1 MKKKII
7 GHFKEFLGIEWEPDD
22 MQANALDRLISYAES
37 KGQTSLSNYKKSFI
51 EAINNKLDLNGSVYQ
66 EILDYAFKIHVKLN
80 YTQKQVIREL
90 LDRGD
95 TDAFKMFILDNHI
108 DDVSLM
114 NYFNPIDEDAAVAK
128 LKKVIAS
135 DKKYKD
141 VIASVFSRYCFHLFD
156 WKTSLECFSG
166 DDVNEDYFAYLSKK
180 HPDMC
185 MRNHAMAFVDV
196 PAALIQGDY
205 AQGCNTLLGI
215 IKNIYNSL
223 NNHCEMI
230 IYIPPIKDDAGK
242 QWRLY
247 SDIILYSEKH
257 VKEKIDRPYFRWKTI
272 GDITKD
278 YIESLAPYNAEF
290 DVAFQGFV
298 FKDSFVIGQNKEYAL
313 LLVFEKNKRD
323 ERIINCPA
331 CYSKEIQGNSYPI
344 LNVRSWECEN
354 PLCPDRSKYNRGKR
368 YAFMSLYRQKQLQEE
383 ENIIPERSITKWH
396 LDCMKECSKSE
407 AFEMAIRHYSC
418 VNDEVDVYSIERIS
432 DDLFL
437 NRKIHHRSIEN
448 IKTDIINTFKHSSY
462 FYRYLQEDSRPIGE
476 YTNCL
481 IGRAALYHGDSY
493 DVLRMLATESIDGA
507 VTSPPYYN
515 AKTYSQWKNIYCY
528 LYDMYNISRE
538 IYRVLKNGAVY
549 LFNIFDYFDNENNIS
564 LSAMGNKRMILGAYM
579 IDIFQRIGFDIVG
592 NMVWNKGEIQ
602 GNRSFNQ
609 GNLTP
614 YYQAPLNC
622 WEHIIILSKGNP
634 DNKYSGLVSQI
645 KDIRPV
651 IKMIKGKN
659 VLGHDAPYPNDIPEL
674 IIKCMEDSDVVLD
687 PFLGSGTT
695 AIVANRYG
703 INSIGIEKS
712 DTYYELCK
720 ERIWEDIHT

>member
-1 MKKKII
+1 
-7 GHFKEFLGIEWEPDD
+7 
-22 MQANALDRLISYAES
+22 
-37 KGQTSLSNYKKSFI
+37 
-51 EAINNKLDLNGSVYQ
+51 
-66 EILDYAFKIHVKLN
+66 
-80 YTQKQVIREL
+80 
-90 LDRGD
+90 
-95 TDAFKMFILDNHI
+95 
-108 DDVSLM
+108 
-114 NYFNPIDEDAAVAK
+114 
-128 LKKVIAS
+128 
-135 DKKYKD
+135 
-141 VIASVFSRYCFHLFD
+141 
-156 WKTSLECFSG
+156 
-166 DDVNEDYFAYLSKK
+166 
-180 HPDMC
+180 
-185 MRNHAMAFVDV
+185 
-196 PAALIQGDY
+196 
-205 AQGCNTLLGI
+205 
-215 IKNIYNSL
+215 
-223 NNHCEMI
+223 
-230 IYIPPIKDDAGK
+230 
-242 QWRLY
+242 
-247 SDIILYSEKH
+247 
-257 VKEKIDRPYFRWKTI
+257 
-272 GDITKD
+272 
-278 YIESLAPYNAEF
+278 
-290 DVAFQGFV
+290 
-298 FKDSFVIGQNKEYAL
+298 
-313 LLVFEKNKRD
+313 
-323 ERIINCPA
+323 
-331 CYSKEIQGNSYPI
+331 
-344 LNVRSWECEN
+344 
-354 PLCPDRSKYNRGKR
+354 
-368 YAFMSLYRQKQLQEE
+368 MSLYRQKQLQEE
-383 ENIIPERSITKWH
+383 ENTIPERSITKWH

-418 VNDEVDVYSIERIS
+418 VNDEVVVYSIGRIS

-448 IKTDIINTFKHSSY
+448 IKTNIMDTFKHSSY
-462 FYRYLQEDSRPIGE
+462 FYRYLQEDTRPIGE

-579 IDIFQRIGFDIVG
+579 IDIFQRIGFEIVG

-622 WEHIIILSKGNP
+622 WEHIIILSKGKP

-651 IKMIKGKN
+651 VKMIKGKN

-674 IIKCMEDSDVVLD
+674 IIKCMKDSDVVLD

-720 ERIWEDIHT
+720 ERIWEDIHA